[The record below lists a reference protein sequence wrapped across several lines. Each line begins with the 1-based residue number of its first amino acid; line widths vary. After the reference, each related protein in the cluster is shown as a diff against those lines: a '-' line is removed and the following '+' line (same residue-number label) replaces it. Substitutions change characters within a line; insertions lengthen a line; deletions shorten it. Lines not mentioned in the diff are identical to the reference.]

1 MNSRRDFI
9 KKAGLSAILLAQPG
23 LFACSSKG
31 KEEVSDS
38 TPFIKTRKVII
49 AWEDLT
55 LDWASLAH
63 KAGLTTLGITV
74 AEGVKS
80 SEKWQKFLK
89 DCRKYNIEI
98 EHDQHAMG
106 QLLPR
111 NLFEKNPEMFRM
123 NEKGER
129 VPDYN
134 CCAHSAP
141 ALKIIRENVVK
152 DMELNKSTTGRYFF
166 WLDDGGE
173 RCFCP
178 LCKDYSD
185 SDQALII
192 ENEIV
197 KALKQED
204 KRNTLAHLAYQRT
217 IKAPEKVKPEEGIF
231 LQFAPFQ
238 RTWNF
243 PITHPTA
250 KREDVDIKNADYIEH
265 LENNLK
271 VFPVET
277 AEVLEYWLDDSLFSD
292 WKKPAVKLPWK
303 KEIFQQDVEAY
314 AKRGIRQIVS
324 FAVYIDQDYANK
336 YQDISFINEYGDFLK
351 HYKP

>member
-1 MNSRRDFI
+1 MNSRRDFL
-9 KKAGLSAILLAQPG
+9 KKAGLSAILFTQPG
-23 LFACSSKG
+23 LFACTTK
-31 KEEVSDS
+31 KTAEQEDA
-38 TPFIKTRKVII
+38 PFIKTRGVIV

-55 LDWASLAH
+55 LDWAGMAH
-63 KAGLTTLGITV
+63 AAGLTTIGITV
-74 AEGVKS
+74 PEGVKS
-80 SEKWQKFLK
+80 SETWQQFLK
-89 DCRKYNIEI
+89 DCRKYNLEI

-111 NLFEKNPEMFRM
+111 SLFEKNPEMFRM

-134 CCAHSAP
+134 CCAHSEP
-141 ALKIIRENVVK
+141 ALAIIRENVVK
-152 DMELNKSTTGRYFF
+152 DMELNKSTSGRYFF

-197 KALKQED
+197 KVLKKED

-217 IKAPEKVKPEEGIF
+217 IKAPEKVKPEEGVF

-250 KREDVDIKNADYIEH
+250 KREDVPIKNADYITH
-265 LENNLK
+265 LEENLK
-271 VFPVET
+271 VFPVAT

-292 WKKPAVKLPWK
+292 WKKPAVKLPWNK
-303 KEIFQQDVEAY
+303 DIFQQDVAAY
-314 AKRGIRQIVS
+314 AKLGIQHIVS
-324 FAVYIDQDYANK
+324 FAVYIDQEYVNK
-336 YQDISFINEYGDFLK
+336 YKDLTFINEYGNFLK
-351 HYKP
+351 QYKP